1 MPSSPSPN
9 PLRELPLR
17 YRVLLRLLPGHVRE
31 EHGRELRDDLMEH
44 RHTTGSVAVDILRAA
59 PAAHWDVLRQDV
71 TLALRQ
77 IRRAPTFAL
86 IAGLTLALGLG
97 GNVAFFTLVDGV
109 LLRQLPLAGA
119 DRIVDITE
127 ENIGRGMRTFGMAPA
142 NFRDLTRDTTLFQ
155 AAAIYNRRSGTA
167 RLGETRERVP
177 YVAVG
182 GQFFRVFTE
191 APLTGRTLQPDDD
204 VPVATSVETV
214 RIASMVLKR
223 RMECLDIHMVERA
236 RPIGTL

>member
-1 MPSSPSPN
+1 MPSSRSPN

-31 EHGRELRDDLMEH
+31 EHGRELRDDLIE
-44 RHTTGSVAVDILRAA
+44 RQHTTGGVAVDILRAA

-127 ENIGRGMRTFGMAPA
+127 ENLGRGMRSFGMSPA

-155 AAAIYNRRSGTA
+155 AAAIHNRRSGTA
-167 RLGETRERVP
+167 RLG
-177 YVAVG
+177 G
-182 GQFFRVFTE
+182 GRGCGSAAE
-191 APLTGRTLQPDDD
+191 GGR
-204 VPVATSVETV
+204 
-214 RIASMVLKR
+214 
-223 RMECLDIHMVERA
+223 RA
-236 RPIGTL
+236 RRPQPHGADHGRLARVRDDGRDVRCAARGLGHVARDSGFLS